1 MALSVEAI
9 SQSETQIG
17 GGWTCHW
24 PSIDEKNSFSPQAR
38 TDSVEK
44 FVRSRIPNM
53 KCAPAA
59 TRCAVLTTN
68 SCTLPCTR
76 RRQHPTFEPAH
87 TQGERQQVP
96 GKLGRTGRGTR
107 ELDPNPRTAAARG
120 STARPVCPPLAR
132 RPSGCRRS
140 TGPADRSPWP
150 CSWGAKHTQWGV
162 PFKKNYKNTRTV
174 FCIFFKIYND

>member
-1 MALSVEAI
+1 MASGVEAI
-9 SQSETQIG
+9 SERDADWG
-17 GGWTCHW
+17 AWTCHW

-59 TRCAVLTTN
+59 TRCAVLNTN
-68 SCTLPCTR
+68 SCTLPCTH

-87 TQGERQQVP
+87 TQGERQQVL

-107 ELDPNPRTAAARG
+107 GLDPNPRTAAARG
-120 STARPVCPPLAR
+120 STARLVCPAGATPIR
-132 RPSGCRRS
+132 MPPFHWPSG
-140 TGPADRSPWP
+140 
-150 CSWGAKHTQWGV
+150 
-162 PFKKNYKNTRTV
+162 PFAMAV
-174 FCIFFKIYND
+174 FLGCDTHKGG